1 MKYICTLIPVYL
13 FYISVS
19 AQTGSSCATPH
30 VLILDGVTR
39 TYATSAST
47 GNAVICTMPGSTP
60 ITYFSVTTNA
70 SAQMPLLNIT
80 GPGGTNC
87 EVAMYDGACSG
98 GNLEAASSICF
109 YDATGL
115 WTPAHNFTLL
125 PNATYNLRIKTLTA
139 GNISI
144 NARHYTA
151 PNNTC
156 SGATTLG
163 LIPIWDHNACN
174 LPDLTVNPSYLCAFS
189 VENTAWYTYTL
200 ASTGTSTVNITSI
213 GCDNGDANNSNG
225 FQIGFFTGTSCASLI
240 PLTCSSNSGATV
252 SASTGTLPAGTRVA
266 VGIDGVA
273 GSNCQYQISASN
285 SVGLAAYIKYFT
297 AEKVS
302 RSNHIK
308 WASLQEFNNDYYE
321 VERSANGKDFITVGR
336 VEGALESY
344 SEKLYRFEDD
354 NPLPGKSF
362 YRLKQVDIDGN
373 IKYHRIVSV
382 NRSDMPY
389 VDLSFENPVSAN
401 LVLNIQTNQ
410 LGKLNLRVISMQGQV
425 MFNETMKCMKGEN
438 YFSKNF
444 STLPPGKYIIE
455 ATNEKMR
462 VTKTL
467 VKTNGT
473 TNIK

>member
-19 AQTGSSCATPH
+19 AQQGSTCSNPYP
-30 VLILDGVTR
+30 LIMDGVTR
-39 TYATSAST
+39 SYATSAST
-47 GNAVICTMPGSTP
+47 GNAVVCTMSGSTP
-60 ITYFSVTTNA
+60 ITFFSVTTNA

-87 EVAMYDGACSG
+87 EVAMYNGACTG
-98 GNLEAASSICF
+98 GNLEAPSSICF

-115 WTPAHNFTLL
+115 WTPAHNFSLS
-125 PNATYNLRIKTLTA
+125 PNTTYNLRIKTLTA

-144 NARHYTA
+144 NARFYTA

-156 SGATTLG
+156 AGATSIGPT
-163 LIPIWDHNACN
+163 PIWDHNACN

-189 VENTAWYTYTL
+189 VENTAWYSYVL

-225 FQIGFFTGTSCASLI
+225 FQIGFFTGNCASLT
-240 PLTCSSNSGATV
+240 PLTCASNSGSSV
-252 SASTGTLPAGTRVA
+252 SASTGTLPAGTRVT
-266 VGIDGVA
+266 VGIDGVS
-273 GSNCQYQISASN
+273 GSNCQYQISATN

-297 AEKVS
+297 AEKLAG
-302 RSNHIK
+302 SNLIK

-321 VERSANGKDFITVGR
+321 VERSINGKDFIPVGR
-336 VEGALESY
+336 IKGELESS
-344 SEKLYRFEDD
+344 SEKSYRLEDD

-373 IKYHRIVSV
+373 IRYHRIVSV

-389 VDLSFENPVSAN
+389 VDLNFENPVSTN
-401 LVLNIQTNQ
+401 LVLNVQTNQ
-410 LGKLNLRVISMQGQV
+410 FGKLNIRVISMQGQL
-425 MFNETMKCMKGEN
+425 MFSETMKCMKGEN
-438 YFSKNF
+438 YFYRNF
-444 STLPPGKYIIE
+444 STLPQGKYIIE

-462 VTKTL
+462 VTKML
-467 VKTNGT
+467 IKTNGT
-473 TNIK
+473 SSVK